1 LNAENLLKIH
11 QIQVG
16 EASGRGREGRAHLV
30 GSARPHL
37 GSTKA
42 HLALPCAKKR
52 KHTLENSQPL
62 IQCRVV
68 MIETMA
74 PQDSAIISK
83 KNSNVSNISTS
94 IDLSKTNTRDH
105 SYMKFTEQSERD
117 NANDTQPMT
126 QSVMVSNSKY
136 YSFPYPI

>member
-1 LNAENLLKIH
+1 
-11 QIQVG
+11 
-16 EASGRGREGRAHLV
+16 
-30 GSARPHL
+30 
-37 GSTKA
+37 
-42 HLALPCAKKR
+42 
-52 KHTLENSQPL
+52 
-62 IQCRVV
+62 
-68 MIETMA
+68 MA